1 VIEIPFKRLDSDV
14 LTAIIEEF
22 VLREGTDYG
31 VQEADFATKV
41 SQVRNQLEAGDVL
54 ITFDAKTENCTL
66 LTRDQFRRSILATVP
81 VAGVPQKD
89 IATYDDDYQDSDG
102 LD

>member
-1 VIEIPFKRLDSDV
+1 MIEIPFKRLDNDV

-31 VQEADFATKV
+31 AQEANFENKV
-41 SQVRNQLEAGDVL
+41 TQVRSQLESGDVL
-54 ITFDAKTENCTL
+54 ITYDPKTENCTL
-66 LTRDQFRRSILATVP
+66 LTREQFRQSILATVP
-81 VAGVPQKD
+81 AEGVPQKD
-89 IATYDDDYQDSDG
+89 IATYNDYFQDLDG

>member
-1 VIEIPFKRLDSDV
+1 MIEIPFKRLENDV

-31 VQEADFATKV
+31 ARETDFETKV
-41 SQVRNQLEAGDVL
+41 SQVRNQLESGDVL
-54 ITFDAKTENCTL
+54 ITYDPQTENCTL
-66 LTRDQFRRSILATVP
+66 LTRQQFRQSIMATVP
-81 VAGVPQKD
+81 AEGVPQKD
-89 IATYDDDYQDSDG
+89 IATYNEYYQDSDG

>member
-1 VIEIPFKRLDSDV
+1 MIEIPFKRLDKDI

-31 VQEADFATKV
+31 AHEADFDSKV
-41 SQVRNQLEAGDVL
+41 SQVRNQLEAGEVL
-54 ITFDAKTENCTL
+54 ITFDSKTENCTL
-66 LTRDQFRRSILATVP
+66 LTREQFRKSILATVP
-81 VAGVPQKD
+81 VAGFPQKD
-89 IATYDDDYQDSDG
+89 IDTYDEYYQDSDG